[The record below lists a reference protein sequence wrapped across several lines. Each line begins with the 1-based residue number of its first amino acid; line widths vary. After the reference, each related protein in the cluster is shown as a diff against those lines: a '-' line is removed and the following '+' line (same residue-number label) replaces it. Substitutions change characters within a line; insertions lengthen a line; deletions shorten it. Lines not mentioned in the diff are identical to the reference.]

1 MSASLP
7 NRQNESRAT
16 TAKTPITSKEQES
29 VQEERPQLP
38 YRHRELEW
46 LRTHKE
52 ALQKLAG
59 QWIVVEGEEI
69 ITSGDNPLHVVAE
82 ARAKGIQIPYVIHL
96 GVTRKDEVRI
106 GL

>member
-7 NRQNESRAT
+7 NMQNESSET
-16 TAKTPITSKEQES
+16 TAKTPLVRKSPEV

-38 YRHRELEW
+38 FRHRELEW

-52 ALQKLAG
+52 VVQKLAG

-69 ITSGDNPLHVVAE
+69 IAYGDNPLQVVAE
-82 ARAKGIQIPYVIHL
+82 ARAKGIQIPYIIHL
-96 GVTRKDEVRI
+96 AIARKDEVLI

>member
-7 NRQNESRAT
+7 NMQDESGT
-16 TAKTPITSKEQES
+16 TTDETPIVRKGQEAEQEE
-29 VQEERPQLP
+29 QPRLP

-52 ALQKLAG
+52 AVQKLAG

-69 ITSGDNPLHVVAE
+69 VTYGDNPLQVVAE
-82 ARAKGIQIPYVIHL
+82 ARAKGVQIPYIIRL
-96 GVTRKDEVRI
+96 AVTEKDEVRI